1 MAPWRWRWHGNL
13 KDFTQ
18 ELARGRL
25 QRRYDRGVRQVPVAQ
40 IVGSAG
46 KAASLDRRFRS
57 RSGKESWRLCRIR
70 EINDRL
76 GALPPVELYAIND
89 EYYVVDGHHRVAVAL
104 ENEQV
109 EIDAYVTVHEVE
121 YPAEP
126 SAISHQPSAG
136 ASELFRRWRTAVV
149 GKPRLAVAGRSAD
162 LVA

>member
-1 MAPWRWRWHGNL
+1 MALWRWRNNL

-57 RSGKESWRLCRIR
+57 KTGKENWRLGRVR
-70 EINDRL
+70 EMNDRL

-121 YPAEP
+121 YAATPPATRQ
-126 SAISHQPSAG
+126 QPAG
-136 ASELFRRWRTAVV
+136 GATGLLRRR
-149 GKPRLAVAGRSAD
+149 RLAVAG
-162 LVA
+162 

>member
-1 MAPWRWRWHGNL
+1 MAPWRWRWHNTL
-13 KDFTQ
+13 KNFKQ
-18 ELARGRL
+18 QLARGRL
-25 QRRYDRGVRQVPVAQ
+25 QRLYDRGGRQVPVAQ

-57 RSGKESWRLCRIR
+57 RTGKESWRLARVR
-70 EINDRL
+70 EMNDRL
-76 GALPPVELYAIND
+76 GVLPPVELYAING

-121 YPAEP
+121 YPVEPATEP
-126 SAISHQPSAG
+126 SG
-136 ASELFRRWRTAVV
+136 LFGRWRTAVMS
-149 GKPRLAVAGRSAD
+149 KPRLAVAGRSAD